1 MEKIYVSAYSDH
13 LQVLTTFLLKKFYI
27 IYIISRKDKIRN
39 NIIKQKMN
47 IARSLLDDIKTQQPK
62 GMDMFREWKRGDY
75 QNSYEMEPTR
85 KKKTRLT

>member
-1 MEKIYVSAYSDH
+1 
-13 LQVLTTFLLKKFYI
+13 
-27 IYIISRKDKIRN
+27 
-39 NIIKQKMN
+39 MN